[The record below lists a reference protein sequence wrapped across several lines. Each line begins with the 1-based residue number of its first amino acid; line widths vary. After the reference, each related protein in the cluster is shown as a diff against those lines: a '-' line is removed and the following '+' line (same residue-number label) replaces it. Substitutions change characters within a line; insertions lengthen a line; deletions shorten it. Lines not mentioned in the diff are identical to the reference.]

1 MDQKSIY
8 FFLAWIAIA
17 FARPQESEELK
28 TLCSS
33 YFPGEP
39 IPGLTDA
46 IKTNFQ
52 INATTENLWKKEN
65 LTYK

>member
-1 MDQKSIY
+1 MDQKRVH

-17 FARPQESEELK
+17 FARPQESEVPK
-28 TLCSS
+28 NLCSS

-46 IKTNFQ
+46 IKKRFQ
-52 INATTENLWKKEN
+52 INENLWKKEN

>member
-1 MDQKSIY
+1 MDQNRIY
-8 FFLAWIAIA
+8 FFLTWIAIA
-17 FARPQESEELK
+17 FARPQEPEELK

-33 YFPGEP
+33 YFPDEP
-39 IPGLTDA
+39 IPVLTDA
-46 IKTNFQ
+46 IKTNLQ

>member
-1 MDQKSIY
+1 MTRSPQSDLTPWILTLLQEPEDQ
-8 FFLAWIAIA
+8 
-17 FARPQESEELK
+17 K

-33 YFPGEP
+33 YFHGEP

-46 IKTNFQ
+46 IKKRFQ
-52 INATTENLWKKEN
+52 INENLWKKEN

>member
-1 MDQKSIY
+1 MDQNRIY

-17 FARPQESEELK
+17 FARAQESDKLK

-33 YFPGEP
+33 YFRNEP
-39 IPGLTDA
+39 IPGLSDA
-46 IKTNFQ
+46 IKKNFL
-52 INATTENLWKKEN
+52 ATTLNLWKNEN

>member
-1 MDQKSIY
+1 MDQKNIY
-8 FFLAWIAIA
+8 FFLAWIAVA

-33 YFPGEP
+33 YFLGEP
-39 IPGLTDA
+39 IPVLTDA

>member
-1 MDQKSIY
+1 MDQNRIY

-33 YFPGEP
+33 YFPDEP
-39 IPGLTDA
+39 IPVLTDA
-46 IKTNFQ
+46 IKKNFQ

>member
-8 FFLAWIAIA
+8 FFLAWTAIA
-17 FARPQESEELK
+17 FARPQESEEPK
-28 TLCSS
+28 NLCSS

-46 IKTNFQ
+46 IKTKIQ
-52 INATTENLWKKEN
+52 INAATENMWKKEH
-65 LTYK
+65 LTFK